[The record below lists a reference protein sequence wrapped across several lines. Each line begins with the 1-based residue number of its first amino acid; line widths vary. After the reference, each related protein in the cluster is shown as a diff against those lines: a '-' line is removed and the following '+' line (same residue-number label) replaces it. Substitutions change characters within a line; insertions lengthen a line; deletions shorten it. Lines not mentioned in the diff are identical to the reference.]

1 MGRQELTSSC
11 GAASDQEKIV
21 REGCTKRESMTRR
34 ILSGKGAQK
43 KDQEKI
49 VREGCTK
56 KRGSL
61 IRRRLLARKEIFVL

>member
-21 REGCTKRESMTRR
+21 REGCTKKK
-34 ILSGKGAQK
+34 GKS
-43 KDQEKI
+43 DQEKI

-56 KRGSL
+56 KGPGE
-61 IRRRLLARKEIFVL
+61 ACH